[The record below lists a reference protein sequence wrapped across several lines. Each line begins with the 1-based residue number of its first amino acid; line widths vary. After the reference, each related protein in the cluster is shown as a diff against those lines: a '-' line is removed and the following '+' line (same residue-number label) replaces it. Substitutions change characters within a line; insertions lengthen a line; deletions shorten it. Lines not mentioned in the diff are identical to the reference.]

1 MRHKDE
7 FNKKIL
13 KKLNFVFIK
22 PNQVT
27 SVGVAMIPFLEHND
41 GNRALMGSSMQK
53 QAIALIN
60 KEKPLIET
68 GYETK
73 VILESSSIIR
83 LNNSSLMKYQSTTKI
98 ILVENKLNKQ
108 NLKKIPYNIS
118 FEKKQKK
125 NLIFNDNLKKK
136 KKVFIL
142 EEFRKTNQK
151 MYINQKPRAKIMK
164 WIKKGTMLN
173 DNSYIENGKLCLGRN
188 FLIAYMPFE
197 GYNFEDAIILNKKL
211 IEKEELTSKHIKK
224 YLTFI
229 LNNEMG
235 VVRKRKINIVN

>member
-1 MRHKDE
+1 MRHKND

-27 SVGVAMIPFLEHND
+27 SLGVAIIPFLEHND

-53 QAIALIN
+53 QAISLIN

-73 VILESSSIIR
+73 IILESSSMIR
-83 LNNSSLMKYQSTTKI
+83 LNNSSVIKYQSTNKI
-98 ILVENKLNKQ
+98 ILVENIIKKE
-108 NLKKIPYNIS
+108 NLKKIHVNTS
-118 FEKKQKK
+118 LEKKKK
-125 NLIFNDNLKKK
+125 KILIFDANLKKK
-136 KKVFIL
+136 KFFKI

-151 MYINQKPRAKIMK
+151 MYITQKPRIKQMK

-197 GYNFEDAIILNKKL
+197 GYNFEDAIIINKKI
-211 IEKEELTSKHIKK
+211 IEKEELTSQHIKK
-224 YLTFI
+224 YLSFI

-235 VVRKRKINIVN
+235 VVRKRKINVEY